1 VISLVCVGIAGLY
14 WRAGVPSVAADAKLE
29 EWVGERGS

>member
-1 VISLVCVGIAGLY
+1 VISLVCVAIAGMY
-14 WRAGVPSVAADAKLE
+14 WRAGVSPVDQDAKLE